1 MGNLRV
7 KEILK
12 ERGLTQ
18 KQLADMID
26 IAEISLSRSIN
37 GNPTLDTLQKIAS
50 ALDVDIIELFTH
62 TTNSTNGYI
71 EHNGEIH
78 KINSIED
85 IKKLLTQ
92 IEENK

>member
-85 IKKLLTQ
+85 IRKLLSD
-92 IEENK
+92 IDNRE

>member
-50 ALDVDIIELFTH
+50 ALGVDIIELFTH

-85 IKKLLTQ
+85 IKKLLNE
-92 IEENK
+92 IEKSE